1 MKKER
6 KYGINVVTNE
16 AMTLPVSDHIRLIAD
31 IGFDAFFTD
40 WNPKSTELWA
50 ETAAKCGLFYQSLH
64 APFSKVNLLWE
75 EGEDGI
81 AYTNRLINCMQDC
94 ARYDIPI
101 MVIHPFIGFHDHT
114 PTQIG
119 LDRFSRIIEAA
130 HTHNVKLAFENVEG
144 EEYLAAIMQ
153 AFENDPYV
161 GFCYDSGHE
170 MCYNGCKNQLSLYGN
185 RLLHTH
191 LNDNLGVSGESITWK
206 DDLHLPPSAG
216 KADWKRIISDLD
228 AIGYDDILMCELS
241 RTNKPNRHE
250 LDPYIAMSIEDF
262 YTNALQAIQKIT
274 Q

>member
-1 MKKER
+1 MIKMR
-6 KYGINVVTNE
+6 KFGINVVSNE
-16 AMTLPVSDHIRLIAD
+16 TTQLSVPDHIRLIANT
-31 IGFDAFFTD
+31 GFDAFFTHWD
-40 WNPKSTELWA
+40 PKSTERWA
-50 ETAAKCGLFYQSLH
+50 ETAAKCGLYYQSLH
-64 APFSKVNLLWE
+64 APFTKVNLLWKEGE
-75 EGEDGI
+75 EGV
-81 AYTNRLINCMQDC
+81 AYTNLLTDCLRDC

-119 LDRFSRIIEAA
+119 IERFSKILDAA

-144 EEYLAAIMQ
+144 EEYLAAIMKE
-153 AFENDPYV
+153 FENDPFV

-170 MCYNGCKNQLSLYGN
+170 MCYNGGKNQLSLYGN

-241 RTNKPNRHE
+241 RTNKPDHNE
-250 LDPYIAMSIEDF
+250 LDPYIEMPIENF
-262 YTNALQAIQKIT
+262 YAHALQAIQKIT